1 MSDRWEKGWPGQKIK
16 LPDPRGVHHVKESP
30 CACWRFGR
38 RFGCCRLMVNCSEL
52 LLDEVD
58 RLGVPFQRLDLRDDA
73 PRWDLVD
80 THQMCRVA
88 CRVHLDRT
96 AERFDHRPKVSLGVL
111 VEPRAL
117 EGDDH
122 LR

>member
-1 MSDRWEKGWPGQKIK
+1 MSDIWEKGGPGQKIK

-58 RLGVPFQRLDLRDDA
+58 RLGVPFQRLDLLA
-73 PRWDLVD
+73 PSLANALVKGS
-80 THQMCRVA
+80 A
-88 CRVHLDRT
+88 PP
-96 AERFDHRPKVSLGVL
+96 PKAS
-111 VEPRAL
+111 R
-117 EGDDH
+117 
-122 LR
+122 